1 MIPYDKRMFRIT
13 ADDPRGDK
21 VKVQLPVAAV
31 KRLIGTTGKL
41 PVPREKLNGMELEDL
56 MRTVEQCL
64 EAETEGDIITIDA
77 VDGTRDDRKRCHTG
91 GGFAA
96 GRTSRQQYIKQ
107 LLFPQGGES
116 QICGDIVWRRQYV
129 WSSP

>member
-41 PVPREKLNGMELEDL
+41 PVPR
-56 MRTVEQCL
+56 
-64 EAETEGDIITIDA
+64 
-77 VDGTRDDRKRCHTG
+77 
-91 GGFAA
+91 
-96 GRTSRQQYIKQ
+96 
-107 LLFPQGGES
+107 
-116 QICGDIVWRRQYV
+116 
-129 WSSP
+129 

>member
-41 PVPREKLNGMELEDL
+41 PVPREKLDGMELEDL

-64 EAETEGDIITIDA
+64 EAEGDIITIDA
-77 VDGTRDDRKRCHTG
+77 ADGTRLRV
-91 GGFAA
+91 FV
-96 GRTSRQQYIKQ
+96 
-107 LLFPQGGES
+107 E
-116 QICGDIVWRRQYV
+116 
-129 WSSP
+129 

>member
-21 VKVQLPVAAV
+21 VQLPVAAV
-31 KRLIGTTGKL
+31 KRLTGTTGKL
-41 PVPREKLNGMELEDL
+41 PVPREKLDGMELEDL

-77 VDGTRDDRKRCHTG
+77 ADGTRLRV
-91 GGFAA
+91 FV
-96 GRTSRQQYIKQ
+96 
-107 LLFPQGGES
+107 E
-116 QICGDIVWRRQYV
+116 
-129 WSSP
+129 

>member
-31 KRLIGTTGKL
+31 KRLVGTTGKL
-41 PVPREKLNGMELEDL
+41 PVPREKLDGMELEDL

-77 VDGTRDDRKRCHTG
+77 VDGTRLRV
-91 GGFAA
+91 FV
-96 GRTSRQQYIKQ
+96 
-107 LLFPQGGES
+107 E
-116 QICGDIVWRRQYV
+116 
-129 WSSP
+129 